1 MVIVHTIVNNEV
13 IMTTDDYKYVSSN
26 NYTIHINKILAA
38 GGEIYSMII
47 LIYNPTSVEKTLYKS
62 HLYIEI
68 DKCRKLLHEMKAEE
82 KSFLRLTQHN

>member
-38 GGEIYSMII
+38 GG
-47 LIYNPTSVEKTLYKS
+47 TL
-62 HLYIEI
+62 
-68 DKCRKLLHEMKAEE
+68 
-82 KSFLRLTQHN
+82 